1 MPDASLIPRV
11 CSRSAS
17 TVALFGTKS
26 HMLLYAD
33 LPRLLA
39 TYGYLIVGGVVAV
52 ESMGLPLPGE
62 AVLIAAAV
70 YAGETHHLN
79 IWLVIIAAAA
89 GAILGDNLGFWIG
102 REVGYR
108 LLLRYGP
115 YVGLTEGRIKLGQYL
130 FNQHGG
136 KIVFFGRFV
145 AVLRVLAALLAGVN
159 QMSWTRFLLFNATG
173 GVLWASVYGLAA
185 YYFGHKLER
194 LATPAAFGI
203 TFFAVVIIGVSW
215 IIVRRHESDLQ
226 QAAERALP
234 GPLKAPRR
242 KARSSGGG

>member
-145 AVLRVLAALLAGVN
+145 AVLRVLAALLCVAMN
-159 QMSWTRFLLFNATG
+159 QTCSRRQSAHCRVLL
-173 GVLWASVYGLAA
+173 
-185 YYFGHKLER
+185 
-194 LATPAAFGI
+194 
-203 TFFAVVIIGVSW
+203 
-215 IIVRRHESDLQ
+215 RHL
-226 QAAERALP
+226 
-234 GPLKAPRR
+234 GT
-242 KARSSGGG
+242 

>member
-1 MPDASLIPRV
+1 M
-11 CSRSAS
+11 
-17 TVALFGTKS
+17 F
-26 HMLLYAD
+26 LYAE

-39 TYGYLIVGGVVAV
+39 AYGYWVVGGVVAL
-52 ESMGLPLPGE
+52 ESMGLPVPGE
-62 AVLIAAAV
+62 TVLIAAAV

-79 IWLVIIAAAA
+79 ISLVIAVAAV

-102 REVGYR
+102 RELGYR

-115 YVGLTEGRIKLGQYL
+115 YVGLTEARIKLGQYL
-130 FNQHGG
+130 FNRHGG

-159 QMSWTRFLLFNATG
+159 QMSWSRFLLFNATG
-173 GVLWASVYGLAA
+173 GVVWASLFGLAA
-185 YYFGHKLER
+185 YYLGHKLEQ

-203 TFFAVVIIGVSW
+203 TFVAVTVVGLTW

-226 QAAERALP
+226 EAAERALP
-234 GPLKAPRR
+234 GRLKAPRR
-242 KARSSGGG
+242 KARAR